1 MATRGLMMI
10 PFTLRSWS
18 ESKKRGNPSRIAFPV
33 KPTARAEAVLILF
46 FSVFFSGLAGAE
58 LPKQTVLPLDLAMKI
73 ANAAM
78 KKCDDD
84 GHRVSVAV
92 VDRSGVLR
100 VLLRAGG
107 AGTHTVNSSS
117 KKAYTSASL
126 GRPTSEL
133 ANLIKDKPELQGLR
147 DMDPQIL
154 ILGGGLPIKI
164 GEELVG
170 GIGVGGAPG
179 AHLDEACAKAG
190 LEGLPE
196 K

>member
-1 MATRGLMMI
+1 VLLLL
-10 PFTLRSWS
+10 TL
-18 ESKKRGNPSRIAFPV
+18 
-33 KPTARAEAVLILF
+33 LF
-46 FSVFFSGLAGAE
+46 YGLAGAE
-58 LPKQTVLPLDLAMKI
+58 LPKQIVLPLDLAQKM

-107 AGTHTVNSSS
+107 AGPHTVSSSS
-117 KKAYTSASL
+117 KKGYTAASL

-133 ANLIKDKPELQGLR
+133 ANMIKDKPELHGMR

-154 ILGGGLPIKI
+154 LLGGGLPIKI
-164 GEELVG
+164 GEEVVG

-190 LEGLPE
+190 LEALAE

>member
-1 MATRGLMMI
+1 MLYDIRPIQLH
-10 PFTLRSWS
+10 R
-18 ESKKRGNPSRIAFPV
+18 
-33 KPTARAEAVLILF
+33 KPAAAAALFLLLF
-46 FSVFFSGLAGAE
+46 FVSGAAGAE
-58 LPKQTVLPLDLAMKI
+58 LPKQTVLPLELAVKM

-107 AGTHTVNSSS
+107 AGPHTVNSSS

-126 GRPTSEL
+126 GRPTSEF
-133 ANLIKDKPELQGLR
+133 ANMIKDKPELQGLR
-147 DMDPQIL
+147 EMDPQIL
-154 ILGGGLPIKI
+154 ILGGGLPVKI
-164 GEELVG
+164 GEEVVG

-190 LEGLPE
+190 LEALSE

>member
-1 MATRGLMMI
+1 MVLLI
-10 PFTLRSWS
+10 TL
-18 ESKKRGNPSRIAFPV
+18 
-33 KPTARAEAVLILF
+33 LF
-46 FSVFFSGLAGAE
+46 SSPAAAE
-58 LPKQTVLPLDLAMKI
+58 LPKQTILPLDLILKM

-92 VDRSGVLR
+92 VDRSGALR

-107 AGTHTVNSSS
+107 AGTHTLQSSR
-117 KKAYTSASL
+117 KKAYTAASL

-133 ANLIKDKPELQGLR
+133 ANMIKDKPELHGMR
-147 DMDPQIL
+147 DMDEQIL
-154 ILGGGLPIKI
+154 LLGGGLPIRA

-179 AHLDEACAKAG
+179 ASLDEACAKAG
-190 LEGLPE
+190 VEALLE

>member
-1 MATRGLMMI
+1 MAQHHFGKMKVG
-10 PFTLRSWS
+10 FS
-18 ESKKRGNPSRIAFPV
+18 
-33 KPTARAEAVLILF
+33 VLKTIFLSILF
-46 FSVFFSGLAGAE
+46 FLFAGMAAAE
-58 LPKQTVLPLDLAMKI
+58 LPKQTVLPLDLVLKA

-107 AGTHTVNSSS
+107 AGSHTINSSS
-117 KKAYTSASL
+117 KKAYTAASL
-126 GRPTSEL
+126 GRPTSEV
-133 ANLIKDKPELQGLR
+133 ANMIKDKPDLQGMR
-147 DMDPQIL
+147 EMDDQIL
-154 ILGGGLPIKI
+154 ILGGGLPIKV

-190 LEGLPE
+190 LEALSE

>member
-1 MATRGLMMI
+1 MRFYRFRKI
-10 PFTLRSWS
+10 PF
-18 ESKKRGNPSRIAFPV
+18 P
-33 KPTARAEAVLILF
+33 ARRFGAPAALLLGAVVLI
-46 FSVFFSGLAGAE
+46 FSGPAAAE
-58 LPKQTVLPLDLAMKI
+58 LPKQTVLPLDLVLKM

-78 KKCDDD
+78 KKCDDE

-92 VDRSGVLR
+92 VDRSGALR

-117 KKAYTSASL
+117 KKAYTAASL

-133 ANLIKDKPELQGLR
+133 ANMIKDRPELQGMR
-147 DMDPQIL
+147 DMDEQIL
-154 ILGGGLPIKI
+154 LLGGGLPVKV

-179 AHLDEACAKAG
+179 APLDEACAKAG
-190 LEGLPE
+190 LEALIE

>member
-1 MATRGLMMI
+1 MKLFRFRKIDFHIRRFWATGALLI
-10 PFTLRSWS
+10 GTLLLIF
-18 ESKKRGNPSRIAFPV
+18 SRPA
-33 KPTARAEAVLILF
+33 A
-46 FSVFFSGLAGAE
+46 AE
-58 LPKQTVLPLDLAMKI
+58 LPKQMVLPLDLVLKM

-107 AGTHTVNSSS
+107 AGSHTVGSST
-117 KKAYTSASL
+117 KKAYTAASL

-133 ANLIKDKPELQGLR
+133 ANLIKEKPELQGMR
-147 DMDPQIL
+147 DMDEQIL
-154 ILGGGLPIKI
+154 LLGGGLPIKV

-179 AHLDEACAKAG
+179 APLDEACAKAG
-190 LEGLPE
+190 VEALIE

>member
-1 MATRGLMMI
+1 MMA
-10 PFTLRSWS
+10 FHHV
-18 ESKKRGNPSRIAFPV
+18 SKMNSHR
-33 KPTARAEAVLILF
+33 KPTLFLKAFAAIIFPLF
-46 FSVFFSGLAGAE
+46 FSTMAGAE
-58 LPKQTVLPLDLAMKI
+58 LPKQTILPLDLVLKA

-107 AGTHTVNSSS
+107 AGSHTIGSSS
-117 KKAYTSASL
+117 KKAYTAASL
-126 GRPTSEL
+126 GRPTSEI
-133 ANLIKDKPELQGLR
+133 ANMIKDKPELHGMR
-147 DMDPQIL
+147 EMDEQIL
-154 ILGGGLPIKI
+154 ILGGGLPIKV
-164 GEELVG
+164 GEELVA

-190 LEGLPE
+190 VEALSE

>member
-1 MATRGLMMI
+1 MRLFRFRKVHSDAKG
-10 PFTLRSWS
+10 SW
-18 ESKKRGNPSRIAFPV
+18 RPGALLLGALFLVFSRPA
-33 KPTARAEAVLILF
+33 A
-46 FSVFFSGLAGAE
+46 AE
-58 LPKQTVLPLDLAMKI
+58 LPKQIILPLDLVLKM

-78 KKCDDD
+78 KKCDDG

-107 AGTHTVNSSS
+107 AGSHTVNSSA
-117 KKAYTSASL
+117 KKAYTAASL

-133 ANLIKDKPELQGLR
+133 ANLVKDKPELQGMR
-147 DMDPQIL
+147 DMDDQIL
-154 ILGGGLPIKI
+154 LLGGGLPIKV

-179 AHLDEACAKAG
+179 APLDEACAKAG
-190 LEGLPE
+190 IDALLE

>member
-1 MATRGLMMI
+1 MELHHI
-10 PFTLRSWS
+10 
-18 ESKKRGNPSRIAFPV
+18 RIRLNFKWTVMKALP
-33 KPTARAEAVLILF
+33 VLILLL
-46 FSVFFSGLAGAE
+46 FSNLAGAE
-58 LPKQTVLPLDLAMKI
+58 LPKQTVLPLEMALKI

-107 AGTHTVNSSS
+107 AGPHTVNSSS

-133 ANLIKDKPELQGLR
+133 SNLIKEKPELQGLR

-164 GEELVG
+164 GEEVVG

-179 AHLDEACAKAG
+179 AHLDEACAKTG
-190 LEGLPE
+190 LEGLSE

>member
-1 MATRGLMMI
+1 MRF
-10 PFTLRSWS
+10 PFHKLSFHLKRSGASGTLLFWFL
-18 ESKKRGNPSRIAFPV
+18 P
-33 KPTARAEAVLILF
+33 LF
-46 FSVFFSGLAGAE
+46 FAGPAAAE
-58 LPKQTVLPLDLAMKI
+58 LPKQIIMPLDLAQKA

-107 AGTHTVNSSS
+107 AGSHTVNSSA
-117 KKAYTSASL
+117 KKAYTAASL

-133 ANLIKDKPELQGLR
+133 ANLIKERPELQGMR
-147 DMDPQIL
+147 DMDDQIL
-154 ILGGGLPIKI
+154 LLGGGLPIKV

-179 AHLDEACAKAG
+179 APLDEACAKAG
-190 LEGLPE
+190 VDALLE